1 MKKESR
7 PALGL
12 DIGTSRIVTAR
23 HAEGGFRYESQLN
36 AFVTVPF
43 SKVTESVLDKA
54 GIAHTVAGPEIFV
67 HGNDSE
73 RFADL
78 LNAEVRRPMTRGV
91 LNAGEPE
98 SARFVQEITRRLTG
112 EAANSHEK
120 VCFTVPAAPLGADSG
135 DLTYHEATVSQIL
148 RDLDFEPKS
157 INEALAVIY
166 SELEDSNY
174 TGIGI
179 SFGGGLCNVCF
190 AYLSVPILT
199 FSVPKAGD
207 FIDASTAAVVG
218 DRANR
223 IRMIKEESF
232 FMNGHFTTKLQ
243 QVLTVYYD
251 DMMRTLI
258 TALNNAF
265 EQSRNVPKFGRPV
278 PLVIS
283 GGTAAPRGFAER
295 FEKMLQDSH
304 FPVPLSEVRLAADPL
319 TATAKGALV
328 AALTDLL

>member
-1 MKKESR
+1 
-7 PALGL
+7 
-12 DIGTSRIVTAR
+12 
-23 HAEGGFRYESQLN
+23 
-36 AFVTVPF
+36 
-43 SKVTESVLDKA
+43 
-54 GIAHTVAGPEIFV
+54 
-67 HGNDSE
+67 
-73 RFADL
+73 
-78 LNAEVRRPMTRGV
+78 
-91 LNAGEPE
+91 
-98 SARFVQEITRRLTG
+98 
-112 EAANSHEK
+112 
-120 VCFTVPAAPLGADSG
+120 
-135 DLTYHEATVSQIL
+135 VSQIL